1 MDEKERQAVQNVKE
15 EQIITKQELK
25 ECREDLAEEK
35 HALSH
40 VFWMIGFI
48 AIIFGVTFWLAPNV
62 FERDP
67 ESLLRYALLTI
78 PMVLFNVCI
87 LLLSLVLLDFIVP
100 GQILRKIGEDSLSS
114 AILFAAMLIAIGIAM
129 IAGGS

>member
-1 MDEKERQAVQNVKE
+1 MTSEQERQDVTNGQA
-15 EQIITKQELK
+15 IITQELK
-25 ECREDLAEEK
+25 ECREDLKEEK
-35 HALSH
+35 HALTH

-100 GQILRKIGEDSLSS
+100 GQTLRKIGEDSLSS
-114 AILFAAMLIAIGIAM
+114 SILCAAMLIAIGIAM